1 MDITA
6 KAQNQVDL
14 ILKDTE
20 FLRISVDGGG
30 CSGFKIAM
38 KKEIEKDPKDI
49 WVTHN
54 VAVDSISEGYLL
66 EATLDW
72 KTDMFQPS
80 FSFSVENASS
90 CGCGT
95 SFQFN
100 ERA

>member
-14 ILKDTE
+14 ILKDSE
-20 FLRISVDGGG
+20 FLKISVDGGG
-30 CSGFKIAM
+30 CSGFKIGM
-38 KKEIEKDPKDI
+38 KKEIEKDSTDI
-49 WVTHN
+49 WVTHHI
-54 VAVDSISEGYLL
+54 AVDSISEGYLL

-80 FSFSVENASS
+80 YSFSVENASS

-100 ERA
+100 T

>member
-30 CSGFKIAM
+30 
-38 KKEIEKDPKDI
+38 
-49 WVTHN
+49 
-54 VAVDSISEGYLL
+54 
-66 EATLDW
+66 W
-72 KTDMFQPS
+72 KTDMFQPT
-80 FSFSVENASS
+80 FNFSVKNTSS
-90 CGCGT
+90 CGCGS

-100 ERA
+100 EGA

>member
-14 ILKDTE
+14 ILKDSE
-20 FLRISVDGGG
+20 FLKISVDGGG
-30 CSGFKIAM
+30 CSGFKIGM
-38 KKEIEKDPKDI
+38 KKEIEKDSTDI

-54 VAVDSISEGYLL
+54 IAVDSISEGYLL